1 MPPQPAAARIP
12 NPVPVRAVAPA
23 PVRPAVPGRQPMPA
37 GPRRVP
43 TLAPVPGTV
52 RRLPVGPAPRGP
64 VVGQAVRPAGYADR
78 VAPRPFGLAEAGRG
92 PAPLSYERSAPR
104 QAGLEIDRS
113 AWAAWLDGELL
124 DLTYLEFQV
133 LDFLVRHPGRV
144 YSRAAL
150 LRHVWGHHVDDD
162 PGQAGR
168 TVDVLVTRLRR
179 KLGAAHRSRIET
191 VRRVGY
197 RYRPAATDLVA

>member
-1 MPPQPAAARIP
+1 MSPQPAAAPAPQTSPRVPALASIHTVRRP
-12 NPVPVRAVAPA
+12 AGPPVDSTGSGARARAGVQASATERFDLHQLNRGSAALRALAGAGAVAPGA
-23 PVRPAVPGRQPMPA
+23 SGASSGPAGVPG
-37 GPRRVP
+37 GRR
-43 TLAPVPGTV
+43 
-52 RRLPVGPAPRGP
+52 
-64 VVGQAVRPAGYADR
+64 
-78 VAPRPFGLAEAGRG
+78 GLMV
-92 PAPLSYERSAPR
+92 
-104 QAGLEIDRS
+104 DRS

-124 DLTYLEFQV
+124 DLTYLEFEV

-150 LRHVWGHHVDDD
+150 LRHVWGHHVEDD

-179 KLGAAHRSRIET
+179 KLGPEHRIRIET

-197 RYRPAATDLVA
+197 RYRPVAADLLG

>member
-1 MPPQPAAARIP
+1 MSPQPAASAPQTPRVSALPSIHTAQRPAGATDRFDLRQLNRAPASPPLGRAGSAAGSLAARGGP
-12 NPVPVRAVAPA
+12 SAPVPVSARGA
-23 PVRPAVPGRQPMPA
+23 VRPVAAVPGPA
-37 GPRRVP
+37 GP
-43 TLAPVPGTV
+43 
-52 RRLPVGPAPRGP
+52 
-64 VVGQAVRPAGYADR
+64 AGA
-78 VAPRPFGLAEAGRG
+78 GLAVVDEPGGR
-92 PAPLSYERSAPR
+92 R
-104 QAGLEIDRS
+104 GLAVDRS

-124 DLTYLEFQV
+124 DLTYLEFEV

-179 KLGAAHRSRIET
+179 KLGPEHRLRIET

-197 RYRPAATDLVA
+197 RYRPAATDLLS

>member
-1 MPPQPAAARIP
+1 MPPQPATVPAPPTSPRVPALATIHTVRRPAGAPDEPTGAGARARAGAP
-12 NPVPVRAVAPA
+12 GGPAERFDLRQLHRAPVAVRAVTGAAAATSGAGGSPF
-23 PVRPAVPGRQPMPA
+23 GPA
-37 GPRRVP
+37 G
-43 TLAPVPGTV
+43 ASG
-52 RRLPVGPAPRGP
+52 
-64 VVGQAVRPAGYADR
+64 
-78 VAPRPFGLAEAGRG
+78 GRG
-92 PAPLSYERSAPR
+92 
-104 QAGLEIDRS
+104 GLTVDRS

-124 DLTYLEFQV
+124 DLTYLEFEV

-179 KLGAAHRSRIET
+179 KLGTEHRFRIET

-197 RYRPAATDLVA
+197 RYRPAAADRLG